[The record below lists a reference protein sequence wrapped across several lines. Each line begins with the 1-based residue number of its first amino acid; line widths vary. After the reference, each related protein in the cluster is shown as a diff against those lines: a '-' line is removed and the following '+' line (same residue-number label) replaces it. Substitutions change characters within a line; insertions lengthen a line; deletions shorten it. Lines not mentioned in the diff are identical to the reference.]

1 MVGSGGV
8 AGTPAGDTPASKGAT
23 MGGDASLHAENT
35 RQRERLRA
43 LVGRLSDADLER
55 PLGHGWTVAA
65 ALVHLAFW
73 DLRAVTLMDRFE
85 REGVKPSAAD
95 VDVVNDTVHALG
107 RAIAPRAAAR
117 LCLEAAE
124 AADRRVERVSDATLA
139 AVAAAGAPFRP
150 DRHVH
155 RAEHLDEI
163 ERALR

>member
-1 MVGSGGV
+1 
-8 AGTPAGDTPASKGAT
+8 

-55 PLGHGWTVAA
+55 PLGHGWTVAG

-73 DLRAVTLMDRFE
+73 DLRAVVLIDRYE
-85 REGVKPSAAD
+85 RDGVKPSEAD
-95 VDVVNDTVHALG
+95 ADVVNDTVNALG
-107 RAIAPRAAAR
+107 RAIPGRAAAR

-124 AADRRVERVSDATLA
+124 AVDRRVERLSAATLA
-139 AVAAAGAPFRP
+139 GVAAAGQPFRP